1 MDARLL
7 GWIEEIRRF
16 NPRLHLV
23 SRSMEDRLEEQAAG
37 TLSLMEAVEEPQI
50 ADLGSGSGMLA
61 VPYRVANPGSRIC
74 LIERSEKKALFLRH
88 VIDTLGLTGMEL
100 VDFDPRERSAGPFPA
115 VMSRAFS
122 PLSSLPEAVMSVIER
137 PGRFYYFSTGEPG
150 AVSHPLFVLKNLFSR
165 QCRAYRLNLEVY
177 EVTSR

>member
-1 MDARLL
+1 MDSRLL
-7 GWIEEIRRF
+7 EWIEEVRRF

-23 SRSMEDRLEEQAAG
+23 SRSMEKRLEEQVAD
-37 TLSLMEAVEEPQI
+37 TLKLLEKVEESRI

-61 VPYRVANPGSRIC
+61 VPYRVAKPGSHVW

-88 VIDTLGLTGMEL
+88 VIDTLGLDNMEL
-100 VDFDPRERSAGPFPA
+100 IDFDPRERLAGPFPA
-115 VMSRAFS
+115 VMSRSFS
-122 PLSSLPEAVMSVIER
+122 PLSSLPEAVMRIIAR

-150 AVSHPLFVLKNLFSR
+150 AVSHPLFVLKDIFSR